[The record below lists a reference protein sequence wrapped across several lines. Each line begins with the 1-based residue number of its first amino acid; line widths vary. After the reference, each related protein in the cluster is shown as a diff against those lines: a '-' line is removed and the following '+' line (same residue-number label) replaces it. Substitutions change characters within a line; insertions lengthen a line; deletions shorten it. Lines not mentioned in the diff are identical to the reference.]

1 MIIQLDG
8 PNDSDSDDDD
18 DDDDDFNDAH
28 DDDGED
34 KAQVSHKNHLRLSS
48 KSLFRVGLHS
58 RELILCP
65 RMATTRERC

>member
-1 MIIQLDG
+1 
-8 PNDSDSDDDD
+8 
-18 DDDDDFNDAH
+18 
-28 DDDGED
+28 
-34 KAQVSHKNHLRLSS
+34 LSS